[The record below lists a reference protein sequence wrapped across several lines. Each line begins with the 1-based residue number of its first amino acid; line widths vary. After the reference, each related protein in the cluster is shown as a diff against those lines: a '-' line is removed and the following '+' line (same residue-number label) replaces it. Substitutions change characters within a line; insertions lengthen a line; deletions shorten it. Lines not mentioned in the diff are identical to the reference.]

1 MRGNARGFTLYEL
14 LIVVAVIG
22 ILAGMAIPSVLRA
35 RISANEGSAVAALR
49 SINSAQTAYHASG
62 GNGGYA
68 TLLGSLASPCP
79 NSNAPFISA
88 DLASDPST
96 KSGYRVAL
104 QGAAGAVPGPADCNG
119 SGTSNAFYAAASPVA
134 PGITGHRG
142 FSTTAAGAIYFD
154 PSGVPPTEAAI
165 AGGAGQVIQ

>member
-1 MRGNARGFTLYEL
+1 MRSNARGFTLYEL

-22 ILAGMAIPSVLRA
+22 VVAGLAIPSVLRA

-49 SINSAQTAYHASG
+49 AINSAQMAYHASG

-68 TLLGSLASPCP
+68 TLLASLAAPCP
-79 NSNAPFISA
+79 NSNAAFISA

-96 KSGYRVAL
+96 KSGYRVVL

-119 SGTSNAFYAAASPVA
+119 SGTSNGFYAAATPVA
-134 PGITGHRG
+134 PGISGHRG
-142 FSTTAAGAIYFD
+142 FATTAAGAIYFD
-154 PSGVPPTEAAI
+154 PTGVPPTEATI
-165 AGGAGQVIQ
+165 AGGAAQVIR